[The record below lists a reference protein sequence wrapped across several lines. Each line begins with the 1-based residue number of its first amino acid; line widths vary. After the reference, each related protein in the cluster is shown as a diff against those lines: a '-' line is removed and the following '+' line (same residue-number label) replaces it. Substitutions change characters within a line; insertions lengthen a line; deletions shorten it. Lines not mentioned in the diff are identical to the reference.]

1 MAITPKKLATNAQKL
16 GLSFDDYQ
24 EIRKGRILALAN
36 INAMMCTKTGE
47 LSTPSASFA
56 QRNGSVDE
64 STIRQHYSL
73 MSHMIGVG
81 QDHMHNRSEDERLVL
96 KQTGP
101 HFDERAKTLSL
112 QGDIMRQMYLTQP
125 EPPVMRETLQTRA
138 MKQTYKKAIARN
150 MVGGVEL
157 LKQGRR
163 NGPQ

>member
-24 EIRKGRILALAN
+24 EIRKGRILALAD

-64 STIRQHYSL
+64 SAIRQRYSL

-81 QDHMHNRSEDERLVL
+81 QDHMHNRSEGERLVL

-101 HFDERAKTLSL
+101 HFDQHRNPLSL
-112 QGDIMRQMYLTQP
+112 QGDILNQMNLAPP
-125 EPPVMRETLQTRA
+125 EPPVMRETLQTKA
-138 MKQTYKKAIARN
+138 MKHTYKKAIARN